1 MDYNISL
8 DEMPAIKTFI
18 YNQVT
23 FPERFNF
30 VIDNQDEMYLF
41 ALQNQGSA
49 ERALIRYY
57 FNGVR
62 IFDGVKQVVNWHFGG
77 FNQISAFLDFA
88 SGYGRSTR
96 FFIQEIPSKKVWIS
110 DIYTE
115 GVKFQVEQFGVNGIV
130 STSQPQ
136 DYICSQSFDCI
147 LACSFFSHLPKA
159 TFADWLRVLYDLLN
173 PNGLLLFSV
182 HDRSL
187 LPSHLMIPS
196 SDLLFCLNSES
207 RTLDLGEYGTS
218 YVGEQFVANTIAEI
232 SNHQAVYH
240 RIPQGIC
247 RYQDLYIL
255 AKNSETDF
263 SDFRY
268 YHHPIGKIEQCH
280 LTADGVLNLGGWVS
294 EINRGG
300 KVSEILVYLN
310 SQLVHLESIN
320 WENNT
325 DKLLWN
331 FGFKL
336 EGVKL
341 DDIILV
347 KTINNFG
354 LEWVF
359 DCTTLE
365 FLLRV
370 N

>member
-1 MDYNISL
+1 MNYTTSGA
-8 DEMPAIKTFI
+8 EMPAIKTFI
-18 YNQVT
+18 NNQVK
-23 FPERFNF
+23 FPERFNAT
-30 VIDNQDEMYLF
+30 IDNQDEMYLF
-41 ALQNQGSA
+41 ALQNQGFP
-49 ERALIRYY
+49 ERAIIRYY
-57 FNGVR
+57 SNGIR
-62 IFDGVKQVVNWHFGG
+62 IFDAVKQVVNWHFGG
-77 FNQISAFLDFA
+77 FNKISAFLDFA

-96 FFIQEIPSKKVWIS
+96 FFVQEIPSAKAWIS
-110 DIYTE
+110 DIYAE

-136 DYICSQSFDCI
+136 DYLCNQSFDCI

-159 TFADWLRVLYDLLN
+159 TFSNWLRVLYGLLN

-187 LPSHLMIPS
+187 LPSHLMIDDS
-196 SDLLFCLNSES
+196 ELLFCQNSES

-218 YVGEQFVANTIAEI
+218 YVGEKFVANTIAEI
-232 SNHQAVYH
+232 SEHQAVYH

-255 AKNSETDF
+255 AKNPTMTWDDF
-263 SDFRY
+263 TY
-268 YHHPIGKIEQCH
+268 YHHPTGKIEQCN
-280 LTADGVLNLGGWVS
+280 LNADGILELGGWVS
-294 EINRGG
+294 EINPRGQ
-300 KVSEILVYLN
+300 VSEILVYQNTL
-310 SQLVHLESIN
+310 LVYRETITG
-320 WENNT
+320 ENNPEI
-325 DKLLWN
+325 KWH

-336 EGVKL
+336 DQVNF

-359 DCTTLE
+359 DCAPLE
-365 FLLRV
+365 FWLRV